1 MNFFEFSILNNF
13 LFQITFPFFR
23 SSFNKTMDCIDKQLR
38 KCGNPLHKELWLMFT
53 LTLQDY
59 FRQDICFDTP
69 FRKGKLIKVHSNNL
83 K

>member
-1 MNFFEFSILNNF
+1 
-13 LFQITFPFFR
+13 
-23 SSFNKTMDCIDKQLR
+23 MDCIDKQLR